1 MQNGPW
7 AVTGVLRDS
16 SPTPHILAALE
27 LAGAPG
33 PSSRFMG
40 ANSSPGQYGLN
51 ADHPL
56 TRPRAFQNTLLTPAR
71 CRAGQVSLSAHPPG
85 VGNFLSLYHPITTT
99 ARPTPYHPSPQAG
112 VPLGGETPTKEKW
125 TRSGQKKK
133 PHRRRTKKQRT
144 EFVKEV
150 HFLLG
155 RNRGEICRTS
165 AGQERQQKG

>member
-1 MQNGPW
+1 MDGEASRGEGEVVRGEWVQAGPW

-16 SPTPHILAALE
+16 SRGLRP
-27 LAGAPG
+27 
-33 PSSRFMG
+33 
-40 ANSSPGQYGLN
+40 QYGLN

-125 TRSGQKKK
+125 ARSGQEK
-133 PHRRRTKKQRT
+133 PHRRGTKKRKGDRLKEAGTSAHGNGARQRT
-144 EFVKEV
+144 IPPRRGTKE
-150 HFLLG
+150 G
-155 RNRGEICRTS
+155 
-165 AGQERQQKG
+165 